1 MTLVTFLDDLSAA
14 TRAAEAAESAFR
26 REAAARIAALEG
38 ERASTYRRLNWMRT
52 VAETVT
58 GAEDAEKAVAHVRAA
73 LRTRLGWHDDD
84 AAHDAV
90 LEHFSAVAVAA
101 FACLTPGES
110 EDADVAIELAG
121 FETWYLE
128 THGRSFWSLFE
139 HYIPETP
146 LVDF

>member
-26 REAAARIAALEG
+26 REAAARIATLEG
-38 ERASTYRRLNWMRT
+38 ERAFTYRRLNWMRT

-58 GAEDAEKAVAHVRAA
+58 GAEDGEKAVAHVRAA
-73 LRTRLGWHDDD
+73 LRTRLGWHGDDTG
-84 AAHDAV
+84 HETV
-90 LEHFSAVAVAA
+90 LERFSDVARAA
-101 FACLTPGES
+101 FACLTPGED
-110 EDADVAIELAG
+110 EDADVAAALAG
-121 FETWYLE
+121 FETWYLA
-128 THGRSFWSLFE
+128 THGRSFWALFE